1 MTDEERIEA
10 IEETEEV
17 EDVPEEVQAQI
28 KPGRMKK
35 LKTQL
40 HHVVDNM
47 NDKDSA
53 RIRAKFLDRWAELSG
68 LERDEHGKYDY
79 SQIDYDNKWVKL
91 EWWMSDITIF
101 MKLSHE
107 KTRAQGIM
115 MLPEDCRETYYQT
128 GPGNDRPYN
137 EVYMGVGQIKRAI
150 KKRR

>member
-17 EDVPEEVQAQI
+17 EDVPEIQM

-40 HHVVDNM
+40 HQVVDNM

-68 LERDEHGKYDY
+68 LE
-79 SQIDYDNKWVKL
+79 
-91 EWWMSDITIF
+91 
-101 MKLSHE
+101 
-107 KTRAQGIM
+107 KTRTASTTI
-115 MLPEDCRETYYQT
+115 
-128 GPGNDRPYN
+128 
-137 EVYMGVGQIKRAI
+137 
-150 KKRR
+150 RRSTTITSGLNSNGG

>member
-1 MTDEERIEA
+1 MSDE
-10 IEETEEV
+10 T
-17 EDVPEEVQAQI
+17 PI
-28 KPGRMKK
+28 KPSRMKK

-40 HHVVDNM
+40 REVANRM

-53 RIRAKFLDRWAELSG
+53 KIRAKFMDRWAELSG
-68 LERDEHGKYDY
+68 LERDENGNYDY
-79 SQIDYDNKWVKL
+79 TQIDYDNEWVKL

-107 KTRAQGIM
+107 KTRAQGIL
-115 MLPEDCRETYYQT
+115 MLPEDCRETYYQQ